1 MREVL
6 TVRVRIKETYE
17 VHGLSLIHIFVENIY
32 KHAVSVD
39 NLITILVQVNKTE
52 YKGQEMLCISI
63 EDDGCLLYTSCSK
76 CYPYHDACISNVS

>member
-1 MREVL
+1 M
-6 TVRVRIKETYE
+6 
-17 VHGLSLIHIFVENIY
+17 LIHTVVENIY

-63 EDDGCLLYTSCSK
+63 EDDGEGYPEEILKLFQAGEKPKTVRGWDTSWIVE
-76 CYPYHDACISNVS
+76 PLGNASNHV